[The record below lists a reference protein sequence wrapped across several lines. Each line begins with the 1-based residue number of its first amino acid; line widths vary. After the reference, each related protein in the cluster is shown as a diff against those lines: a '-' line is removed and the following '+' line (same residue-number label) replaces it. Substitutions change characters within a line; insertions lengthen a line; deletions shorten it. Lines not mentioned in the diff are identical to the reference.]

1 MFNFRK
7 GYLMS
12 NNIKTNKN
20 SRLFRLAGLIC
31 ILCTAAYFAG
41 ILTRGPTDS
50 SRLLAAKD
58 EVIVQLNDKYEKLS
72 NEHKKS
78 QELINATTKEVK
90 RLTQELKEYKNSE
103 NTELIFNEANNNLGI
118 AIVSDHIKANE
129 SFSSMPYCD
138 SDGKY
143 RNGYGT
149 EANMVKYKAGQT
161 VKLRNCKGKVVTI
174 TAKAGEV
181 LPEAYISEEIALE
194 RKEAHLI
201 KHVFPYLYGKH
212 FRSQEEFIV
221 ATDVIYNRG
230 IAQSKTLFNSDGTI
244 NCKSLYNYMDHSKQA
259 YQQVMR
265 KRYAKNYALCIQS

>member
-1 MFNFRK
+1 
-7 GYLMS
+7 MS
-12 NNIKTNKN
+12 KNIKTSNRKH
-20 SRLFRLAGLIC
+20 RRFWLVCLVC
-31 ILCTAAYFAG
+31 ILCTSTYFAG
-41 ILTRGPTDS
+41 TLSGTQTGS
-50 SRLLAAKD
+50 SDLLFAKD
-58 EVIVQLNDKYEKLS
+58 KIIVQLNDKYEKLLH
-72 NEHKKS
+72 EHKKS
-78 QELINATTKEVK
+78 QELINATTNEVK

-149 EANMVKYKAGQT
+149 LANMVKYKKGQT
-161 VKLRNCKGKVVTI
+161 VKLRNCKGKVVTV
-174 TAKAGEV
+174 TAKEGEV
-181 LPEAYISEEIALE
+181 LPESNISEEVALE

-230 IAQSKTLFNSDGTI
+230 IAQSKSLFNSDGTI
-244 NCKSLYNYMDHSKQA
+244 NCKSLYGYMDHSKKA

>member
-1 MFNFRK
+1 MSKNQ
-7 GYLMS
+7 S
-12 NNIKTNKN
+12 NNKWFSKILK
-20 SRLFRLAGLIC
+20 LCLIC
-31 ILCTAAYFAG
+31 GLCVSFYYVG
-41 ILTRGPTDS
+41 LSKRQDNSDIIK
-50 SRLLAAKD
+50 AKD
-58 EVIVQLNDKYEKLS
+58 EIITKLNTQYESLS
-72 NEHKKS
+72 KEHKKS
-78 QELINATTKEVK
+78 QELINATTNEIK
-90 RLTQELKEYKNSE
+90 RLTQELKEYR
-103 NTELIFNEANNNLGI
+103 NTEKSELVFNESNTNLGI
-118 AIVSDHIKANE
+118 AIVSDHIKMNE
-129 SFSSMPYCD
+129 SFSAKPYCD

-149 EANMVKYKAGQT
+149 EAKFVTYNVGDKVK
-161 VKLRNCKGKVVTI
+161 VRNCKGKNI
-174 TAKAGEV
+174 TLIATKDNRL
-181 LPEAYISEEIALE
+181 LPERAITEQEALS

-244 NCKSLYNYMDHSKQA
+244 NCKSLYNYMDHSKKA

>member
-1 MFNFRK
+1 
-7 GYLMS
+7 MS
-12 NNIKTNKN
+12 KN
-20 SRLFRLAGLIC
+20 TSKRGRRFWFFCLIC
-31 ILCTAAYFAG
+31 ILCTSTFFIG
-41 ILTRGPTDS
+41 RV
-50 SRLLAAKD
+50 SRLSDQDILKAKD
-58 EVIVQLNDKYEKLS
+58 QVIVELNDRYEKLS

-90 RLTQELKEYKNSE
+90 RLAQELKEYKNDTDSE
-103 NTELIFNEANNNLGI
+103 LVFNEANNKLGI

-129 SFSSMPYCD
+129 SFSATPYCD
-138 SDGKY
+138 SDGRY

-149 EANMVKYKAGQT
+149 LAEIIKYEVGQT
-161 VKLRNCKGKVVTI
+161 VKVRNCKGKIVTL
-174 TAKAGEV
+174 TATKDDNK
-181 LPEAYISEEIALE
+181 LPEANITEEEALE

-230 IAQSKTLFNSDGTI
+230 IAQSKSLFNSDGTI

-259 YQQVMR
+259 YQKIMR
-265 KRYAKNYALCIQS
+265 QRYAKNYALCIQS

>member
-1 MFNFRK
+1 
-7 GYLMS
+7 MS
-12 NNIKTNKN
+12 NQD
-20 SRLFRLAGLIC
+20 
-31 ILCTAAYFAG
+31 IL
-41 ILTRGPTDS
+41 R
-50 SRLLAAKD
+50 AKD
-58 EVIVQLNDKYEKLS
+58 QIIVQLNDRYEKLS

-78 QELINATTKEVK
+78 QELINATTSEVK
-90 RLTQELKEYKNSE
+90 RLTQELKEYRNRENS
-103 NTELIFNEANNNLGI
+103 ELIFNEANTTLGT
-118 AIVSDHIKANE
+118 ALVSDHIKANE

-149 EANMVKYKAGQT
+149 LAVMVKYKAGQT
-161 VKLRNCKGKVVTI
+161 VKLRNCKGKVVTV
-174 TAKAGEV
+174 TAKEGEV
-181 LPEAYISEEIALE
+181 LPEAKISEEEALS

-212 FRSQEEFIV
+212 FRSPEEFIV

-230 IAQSKTLFNSDGTI
+230 IAQSKSLFNSDGTI

>member
-1 MFNFRK
+1 
-7 GYLMS
+7 MS
-12 NNIKTNKN
+12 NDIKTSNKI
-20 SRLFRLAGLIC
+20 RRKFWLACLVC
-31 ILCTAAYFAG
+31 ILCTSSYFAG
-41 ILTRGPTDS
+41 TLTPTNTDEV
-50 SRLLAAKD
+50 LFAKD
-58 EVIVQLNDKYEKLS
+58 QVIVQLNDKYEKLS

-78 QELINATTKEVK
+78 QELINATTREVK
-90 RLTQELKEYKNSE
+90 RLTQELKEYKNQETS
-103 NTELIFNEANNNLGI
+103 ELIFNEANNNLGI

-129 SFSSMPYCD
+129 SFSAMAYCD

-149 EANMVKYKAGQT
+149 EAKMITYKIGDT
-161 VKLRNCKGKVVTI
+161 VKLRNCKGKIETVT
-174 TAKAGEV
+174 ASKGNQV
-181 LPEAYISEEIALE
+181 LPERSITEEEALE

-230 IAQSKTLFNSDGTI
+230 IAQSKSLFNADGTI
-244 NCKSLYNYMDHSKQA
+244 NCKSLYNYMDHSKKA
-259 YQQVMR
+259 YQQIMR